1 METPEQILGWNL
13 KPQKPG
19 PKSKISKVSPELSPE
34 LRGNCVYHVQP
45 VTLKRFGFDQHSSIP
60 SVL

>member
-13 KPQKPG
+13 KPQKLG
-19 PKSKISKVSPELSPE
+19 PKSKISKVSPE